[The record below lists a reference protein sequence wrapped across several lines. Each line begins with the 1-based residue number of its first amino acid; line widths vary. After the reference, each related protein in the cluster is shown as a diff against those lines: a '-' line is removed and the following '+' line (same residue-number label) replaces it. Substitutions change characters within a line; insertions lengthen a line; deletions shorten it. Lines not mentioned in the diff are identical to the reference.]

1 MNPDF
6 TSGGTTVRRRAI
18 SGSAAFLAL
27 VVVATWGAR
36 SDAAQ
41 KEVPRRPPEP
51 FRVFAYFIETADA
64 VLKANL
70 EEAMPMVRERVERRR
85 NWFRLAESRE
95 TADIMLRIT
104 HYRQG
109 HPKDPPVRGGRTEA
123 MHDCWATGYHYVDA
137 VALAGDLRERLSGLD
152 HRCID
157 VGPSLR
163 NAAGQLAKELER
175 FAKDNYGALAQP
187 RTRERE
193 RRDGEARPPA
203 RNASPQTP

>member
-41 KEVPRRPPEP
+41 KEVPQRPPEP

-64 VLKANL
+64 VLKARL
-70 EEAMPMVRERVERRR
+70 EEALPMVRKRVERRR
-85 NWFRLAESRE
+85 NWFQLADSRK

-104 HYRQG
+104 YYRQG
-109 HPKDPPVRGGRTEA
+109 HPRDVEGRGAPMGE
-123 MHDCWATGYHYVDA
+123 CWAMEFHYVDA
-137 VALAGDLRERLSGLD
+137 VVLAGDLRVGLSGLD

-157 VGPSLR
+157 TGPSLR
-163 NAAGQLAKELER
+163 NAASHLAEELER
-175 FAKDNYGALAQP
+175 FCKDNYGTLERLRAAAGP
-187 RTRERE
+187 RE
-193 RRDGEARPPA
+193 RRGALSPA
-203 RNASPQTP
+203 RDGSPKTP